1 MTFLDWLLPVLVVAW
16 TVWGVYDYRLLK
28 QSLRDGDRSALIRE
42 YRITVAGEVAGGALA
57 LAAVGASILNAE
69 GLGRVVNDSARSL
82 VLGGLAGLAVGLIA
96 QPLAARAHKQPVLV
110 GDIAALIPRTA
121 GEKAWYAAV
130 SVSAGVGEELVFRGF
145 FMRLLA
151 DFGLQGLALVAVSA
165 VIFGFAHVYQGVG
178 GVLVT
183 TLMGALLGVVFLA
196 TGSLL
201 VAMAVHALMDL
212 RLLAMPTPADGGET

>member
-1 MTFLDWLLPVLVVAW
+1 LTWLNWLLPVLVVAW
-16 TVWGVYDYRLLK
+16 TVWGVYDYRQLK
-28 QSLRDGDRSALIRE
+28 QSLRRGDRSALIRE

-57 LAAVGASILNAE
+57 FAAVGSSILNAG
-69 GLGRVVNDSARSL
+69 GLGLVVNGSARPL
-82 VLGGLAGLAVGLIA
+82 IIGGLGGLALGLIA
-96 QPLAARAHKQPVLV
+96 QSLAARAGKGPKLV
-110 GDIAALIPRTA
+110 GDIAALIPRSA
-121 GEKAWYAAV
+121 REKAWYAAV
-130 SVSAGVGEELVFRGF
+130 SVSAGIGEELIFRGF

-151 DFGLQGLALVAVSA
+151 DFGLRGLTLVAVSA

-183 TLMGALLGVVFLA
+183 TLMGALLGVVYLA

-212 RLLAMPTPADGGET
+212 RLLAMPSPGVDGQT